1 MATRLTKQMKAP
13 YDAFNAHDLE
23 KFLALHTDDV
33 EIEDVPGGS
42 SAKGID
48 KGRTYINNYF
58 EGFKDVKMELI
69 SCIAG
74 GNRQCE
80 EFIVSGTHTGTFSGI
95 PATGKKINIRG
106 VLIRQLRRGKTC
118 RVTNY
123 YDLAALMRQLGI
135 SAPPAPK

>member
-1 MATRLTKQMKAP
+1 MKAP

-69 SCIAG
+69 SCIAS

-80 EFIVSGTHTGTFSGI
+80 EFIVSGTHTGTYYGI
-95 PATGKKINIRG
+95 PATGKK
-106 VLIRQLRRGKTC
+106 QCPHDALRPRC
-118 RVTNY
+118 RRVI
-123 YDLAALMRQLGI
+123 G
-135 SAPPAPK
+135 